1 LPDPP
6 GLPDGILPDGILRG
20 RVALVSGA
28 TGPVG
33 RELCH
38 QLAALGAAVA
48 AHCHTHPERAEQ
60 LVREL
65 PGASRHVW
73 VQANLADPGQAA
85 AAVEAVR
92 ESIGPPDVLVD
103 AAYPAAGSRL
113 LRDSDP
119 ADLEHHLNGFRMHVN
134 ACRAVLPGMR
144 ARGRGRIVLIA
155 GALATRVF
163 PGFAFYSG
171 MKAGLIALARTL
183 ALEEGTAGITVN
195 VIAPGRLES
204 GDSGCGGCGG
214 CGGEAAFADPAFDAL
229 DAVSTLRTALP
240 RMAAPHDVASVA
252 SFLASDAAAAIT
264 GQVIYLAAGEPV

>member
-1 LPDPP
+1 LPDPSGP
-6 GLPDGILPDGILRG
+6 ACSILTG

-38 QLAALGAAVA
+38 QLASLGAAVA
-48 AHCHTHPERAEQ
+48 AHCHTHQERAEQ
-60 LVREL
+60 LVRTL
-65 PGASRHVW
+65 PGSSRHVW
-73 VQANLADPGQAA
+73 VQGNLADPGQAA
-85 AAVEAVR
+85 AAVAAAR
-92 ESIGPPDVLVD
+92 ASIGPPDVLVD

-113 LRDSDP
+113 IRDSDP
-119 ADLEHHLNGFRMHVN
+119 ADLERHLDGFRMHVN

-144 ARGRGRIVLIA
+144 AHGRGRIILIA

-171 MKAGLIALARTL
+171 MKAGLVALARTL
-183 ALEEGTAGITVN
+183 ALEEGPAGITVN

-204 GDSGCGGCGG
+204 GDGAV
-214 CGGEAAFADPAFDAL
+214 AAFADPDFAAL
-229 DAVSTLRTALP
+229 DAVSTLRVALP

-252 SFLASDAAAAIT
+252 SFLASDAAAAVT

>member
-1 LPDPP
+1 MFSWMPL
-6 GLPDGILPDGILRG
+6 
-20 RVALVSGA
+20 
-28 TGPVG
+28 T
-33 RELCH
+33 
-38 QLAALGAAVA
+38 
-48 AHCHTHPERAEQ
+48 
-60 LVREL
+60 
-65 PGASRHVW
+65 
-73 VQANLADPGQAA
+73 
-85 AAVEAVR
+85 
-92 ESIGPPDVLVD
+92 
-103 AAYPAAGSRL
+103 RL

-183 ALEEGTAGITVN
+183 ALEEGSAGITVN

-204 GDSGCGGCGG
+204 GDGV
-214 CGGEAAFADPAFDAL
+214 AAALEDPAFDAL